1 MRRLPASLAAP
12 FAVLDGPLAA
22 AVAARLPVLALVL
35 GGVALAGA
43 SGCQTHMGGQTLPS
57 AYYLRDDVQ
66 YFPAGPEF
74 QLTNQV
80 RQIEEYRARQGGLDV
95 Q

>member
-1 MRRLPASLAAP
+1 MRRLTT
-12 FAVLDGPLAA
+12 
-22 AVAARLPVLALVL
+22 LAL
-35 GGVALAGA
+35 LAGTA
-43 SGCQTHMGGQTLPS
+43 VFGTGLSGCQAHINGQTLPS
-57 AYYLRDDVQ
+57 AYYLQDDIQ
-66 YFPAGPEF
+66 FFPAGPEF